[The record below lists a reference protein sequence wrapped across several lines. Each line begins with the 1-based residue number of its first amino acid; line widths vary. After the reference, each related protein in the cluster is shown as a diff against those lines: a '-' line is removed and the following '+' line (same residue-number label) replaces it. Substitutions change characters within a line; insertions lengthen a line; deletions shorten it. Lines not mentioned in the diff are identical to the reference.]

1 MNSVPNRMVVY
12 AKDVMNI
19 TGIQDAR
26 TARKFLDKIR
36 KKYKKQKGSFI
47 SLDEFCQY
55 TGFKEERVSRYLI

>member
-1 MNSVPNRMVVY
+1 MVIY
-12 AKDVMNI
+12 PKDIMKI

-36 KKYKKQKGSFI
+36 KRFKKEKGSLI
-47 SLDEFCQY
+47 SLDEFCDF

>member
-1 MNSVPNRMVVY
+1 MNTPNRMVIY
-12 AKDVMNI
+12 PKDIMKI

-36 KKYKKQKGSFI
+36 KRFKKEKGSLI
-47 SLDEFCQY
+47 SLDEFCDF